1 MIADYIVVTVSMIDS
16 TTTTTTT
23 KVDFSFDPT
32 PTTCIVRMLPY
43 STCAHLR
50 TALDNSSRRSD
61 GASPRLMAHGRRE

>member
-1 MIADYIVVTVSMIDS
+1 MIADYIVVTESMIDS
-16 TTTTTTT
+16 TTT
-23 KVDFSFDPT
+23 VGSSFDPT
-32 PTTCIVRMLPY
+32 PTTCTVRMLPY